1 MSLDRFRRH
10 PFGAT
15 KEDQMTRK
23 HVFIAI
29 AAGLFTAL
37 FVLEQIGATDPFNWV
52 NFAKDMAEMG
62 LLVGAVA
69 MTGFVSAETR
79 DLRLDRLELTE
90 ELAAARRDS
99 ARWRATA
106 RAHVSGL
113 SRAIAEQ
120 FALWGLTE
128 AEADVA
134 GLMLKGLSHKEIAAL
149 RQGAEATVRQHATM
163 VYRKSGLTSRAQ
175 LTGFFLEDLLSP
187 TDPVPLSP
195 SVHLVQPKVQS

>member
-1 MSLDRFRRH
+1 
-10 PFGAT
+10 
-15 KEDQMTRK
+15 MTRK
-23 HVFIAI
+23 RLYAAI
-29 AAGLFTAL
+29 AAGLFAAL
-37 FVLEQIGATDPFNWV
+37 FVLEQIGATDPFSWV

-90 ELAAARRDS
+90 DLAAARRDS

-106 RAHVSGL
+106 RAHVTGL
-113 SRAIAEQ
+113 SRAIADQ
-120 FALWGLTE
+120 FAHWGLTE

-149 RQGAEATVRQHATM
+149 RHGSEATVRQHATI

-187 TDPVPLSP
+187 AEVSDIQAVRPRVAS
-195 SVHLVQPKVQS
+195 

>member
-1 MSLDRFRRH
+1 
-10 PFGAT
+10 
-15 KEDQMTRK
+15 MTRK
-23 HVFIAI
+23 RVF
-29 AAGLFTAL
+29 AATAASLFAAL
-37 FVLEQIGATDPFNWV
+37 FVLEHIGATDPFSWI

-90 ELAAARRDS
+90 DLVAARRDS
-99 ARWRATA
+99 ARWRAAA

-113 SRAIAEQ
+113 SQAIAAQ
-120 FALWGLTE
+120 FALWSLTE
-128 AEADVA
+128 AEADIA
-134 GLMLKGLSHKEIAAL
+134 GLMLKGLSHKEIAVL
-149 RQGAEATVRQHATM
+149 RKGSEATVRQHATA

-187 TDPVPLSP
+187 SDVPSP
-195 SVHLVQPKVQS
+195 TQAVHLVTRTAAGHAV